1 MRNIIG
7 LIFIIG
13 LLPIHC
19 FGQQVK
25 MAGMI
30 NELICEVENCSDTK
44 NGYLKQLSVHL
55 DEQYEVAYL
64 NARTMGNYIPDVVF
78 MELDVKEV
86 LKNSLKSNFE
96 KDLAKSFDALF
107 QTASKKTG
115 GNTTLAYVVLAIK
128 DREVLSE
135 SQITSMAKS
144 MIRIVKEIRRQS
156 LASQTVL
163 VGAIPTENEKNISNK
178 YIYEPVYGILNREYA
193 DNVIYVDPTSW
204 FVDENGKLR
213 KNLFQEGFSCLSD
226 EGYAVYCD
234 YLKEYINVPS
244 VLSGGGNLNPDLRAP
259 KEAQEKW
266 QDMRVGLSVHWGPS
280 SLGGK
285 EIGWSRGKIIPA
297 ATYDQFYKRFN
308 PDKFDAE
315 EWCHLLKRWGMKYI
329 SPTAKHHDGFAL
341 WFSDYSDY
349 DMENAAR
356 KVDILA
362 ELRRACDKSGI
373 VLGAYYSNIDWY
385 HPDWYP
391 NEYGGPGP
399 LFEQQ
404 KDSPNLD
411 RYFKYMENQVCEMIE
426 KYDLSFVQFDGE
438 WDSTYTHERGSELYR
453 KFHKA
458 KPDVLLNSR
467 IDIGR
472 RAKGKDNHIEMDGKN
487 YAGDFQDR
495 ERLVN
500 WGNNVTKWCDH
511 PWQAWVTID
520 KRQWSYNETPQL
532 MSAKELIVD
541 LIHIIGSN
549 GNYMINLG
557 PRPDGSFEPEQIA
570 LMDTLGGWLNNH
582 SEMIYGTRGG
592 PFYPFPGGVST
603 RKGTKAWILVTDS
616 SMNMLR
622 LPRLLQPVKS
632 VIDYD
637 TKRPIEFQSNTES
650 ITFSLP
656 SSSKHEY
663 GIRVIELTF
672 DDPVKMSPRKP
683 VYETDTDRNENFPG
697 WYVQ

>member
-1 MRNIIG
+1 MA
-7 LIFIIG
+7 FIIG
-13 LLPIHC
+13 LLSIHC
-19 FGQQVK
+19 FSQQIKV
-25 MAGMI
+25 ACVTD
-30 NELICEVENCSDTK
+30 NVEKENS
-44 NGYLKQLSVHL
+44 YLKQLSAYL
-55 DEQYEVAYL
+55 DKQYEIAYFDIGISI
-64 NARTMGNYIPDVVF
+64 GNYNPDVVF
-78 MELDVKEV
+78 KEIDVKEI
-86 LKNSLKSNFE
+86 LKNGLKSNLE
-96 KDLAKSFDALF
+96 ESLV
-107 QTASKKTG
+107 KKNLTPS
-115 GNTTLAYVVLAIK
+115 YVVLVIK
-128 DREVLSE
+128 DHEALSNSHTVSVSKCITGMVQE
-135 SQITSMAKS
+135 IEKLSPGSQI
-144 MIRIVKEIRRQS
+144 I
-156 LASQTVL
+156 L
-163 VGAIPTENEKNISNK
+163 VGAIPTEQGKNVS
-178 YIYEPVYGILNREYA
+178 
-193 DNVIYVDPTSW
+193 DNYLYDSAHGVLSKKHSKSVIYVDPTSW
-204 FVDENGKLR
+204 FVDENGGLR
-213 KNLFQEGFSCLSD
+213 KALFQDDYSGLND
-226 EGYAVYCD
+226 KGYEVWCN
-234 YLKEYINVPS
+234 YLKEYINIPS
-244 VLSGGGNLNPDLRAP
+244 VLSGGGNLNLDLKAP
-259 KEAQEKW
+259 KEAQERW

-285 EIGWSRGKIIPA
+285 EIGWSRGKKIPA
-297 ATYDQFYKRFN
+297 ATYDQFYKQFN

-315 EWCHLLKRWGMKYI
+315 EWCRLMKRWGMRYI

-362 ELRRACDKSGI
+362 ELKKACNKYDI

-399 LFEQQ
+399 LFEKQE
-404 KDSPNLD
+404 DSPNLD

-438 WDSTYTHERGSELYR
+438 WDSTYTHERGSALYR
-453 KFHKA
+453 KFHET

-472 RAKGKDNHIEMDGKN
+472 RAKGKDNHIDMDGVN

-520 KRQWSYNETPQL
+520 KRQWSYNETPLL
-532 MSAKELIVD
+532 MEAKELIID
-541 LIHIIGSN
+541 LIHIVGSN

-557 PRPDGSFEPEQIA
+557 PRPDGSFEAEQIA
-570 LMDTLGGWLNNH
+570 LMDTLGMWLNDH

-603 RKGTKAWILVTDS
+603 RKGAKAWVLVTDS
-616 SMNMLR
+616 SLSLLR
-622 LPRLLQPVKS
+622 LPRLLQPIKS
-632 VIDYD
+632 AKDFE
-637 TKRPIEFQSNTES
+637 TKQSVNFQTDTES

-656 SSSKHEY
+656 SVEEHKY

-672 DDPVKMSPRKP
+672 DTPVKMSPRNP
-683 VYETDTDRNENFPG
+683 VYKTGKDENEDFPG